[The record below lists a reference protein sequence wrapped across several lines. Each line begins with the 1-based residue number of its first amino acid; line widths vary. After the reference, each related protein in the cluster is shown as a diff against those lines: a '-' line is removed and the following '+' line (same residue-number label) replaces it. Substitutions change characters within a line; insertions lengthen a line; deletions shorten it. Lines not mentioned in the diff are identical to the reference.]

1 MKGLG
6 YDLSLFFL
14 RKSAQNNSMRTLTG
28 LLVISS
34 LFVSCTIYR
43 SPERKEFESQNPN
56 FKVQNL
62 KLNSCADKSVAAR
75 AAASR
80 LVTIQD
86 DVAMWEHVVDN
97 TSKFES
103 NNNKGEF
110 CLYDYEQQ

>member
-1 MKGLG
+1 
-6 YDLSLFFL
+6 
-14 RKSAQNNSMRTLTG
+14 MRILTG

-34 LFVSCTIYR
+34 LLTGCTIYR

-56 FKVQNL
+56 FKVTNL
-62 KLNSCADKSVAAR
+62 KLNTCTDKSVAAE
-75 AAASR
+75 ASASR
-80 LVTIQD
+80 MISIQD
-86 DVAMWEHVVDN
+86 DVAIWEHVIQN